1 VTIRLEEFNTSVQL
15 TISNSVNLNQLSQ
28 QDLTHM
34 FDRFYKADQTR
45 TGKGT
50 GLGLPIAKSL
60 MGKMNGNLTAELME
74 NQLLMK
80 CEWVY

>member
-1 VTIRLEEFNTSVQL
+1 MRLEKLCKSIQL
-15 TISNSVNLNQLSQ
+15 SISNSVNEFNES
-28 QDLTHM
+28 DLHRM

-60 MGKMNGNLTAELME
+60 MGKMNGNITAEYKE
-74 NQLLMK
+74 NRLYMK
-80 CEWVY
+80 CEWF

>member
-1 VTIRLEEFNTSVQL
+1 
-15 TISNSVNLNQLSQ
+15 
-28 QDLTHM
+28 M

-60 MGKMNGNLTAELME
+60 MEKMNGTISAKLVGKDLTMR
-74 NQLLMK
+74 
-80 CEWVY
+80 CEWKVE